1 MNRINDYT
9 ELTSNISGWMDEYLK
24 STGLGCFVIGV
35 SGGIDSA
42 VSSTLAAET
51 GRSVFALGMPIHQHK
66 EQESLSDAHLEWL
79 DNR

>member
-9 ELTSNISGWMDEYLK
+9 ELTSNVSSWMKDYLK

-42 VSSTLAAET
+42 VSSTLAADT
-51 GRSVFALGMPIHQHK
+51 GRSVF
-66 EQESLSDAHLEWL
+66 
-79 DNR
+79 